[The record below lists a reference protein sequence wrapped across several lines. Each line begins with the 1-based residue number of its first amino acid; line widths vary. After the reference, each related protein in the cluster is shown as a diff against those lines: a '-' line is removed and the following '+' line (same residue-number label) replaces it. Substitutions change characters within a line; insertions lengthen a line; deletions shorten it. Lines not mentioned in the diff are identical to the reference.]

1 MKVAVLNWSGNV
13 GKTTVA
19 AHLLKPRM
27 GDARVFSIESLNV
40 DASKDGID
48 VEKLKG
54 KQFRELTDEL
64 MLLDNAIIDVG
75 ASNIEDFT
83 KHMQLFSGSH
93 VEFDYFVVPIT
104 KEKKVLTDSVN
115 TLRALS
121 ALGIQKERIR
131 VVFNKV
137 ETDDAVE
144 DVFAPIFGLAQAE
157 KSFTVKREALI
168 YQNEVFELLKS
179 VGKTLGDVAADNTD
193 YRAQIKDEKDED
205 KQAQLVRMVQIKRLA
220 TGATAQ
226 LDAVFKVL
234 FAAK

>member
-27 GDARVFSIESLNV
+27 GDARVFSVESLNV

-64 MLLDNAIIDVG
+64 MLLDDAIIDVG
-75 ASNIEDFT
+75 ASNVEDLM
-83 KHMQLFSGSH
+83 KNMQMFAGSH

-104 KEKKVLTDSVN
+104 KEKKVLADSVN

-121 ALGIQKERIR
+121 ALGIPKDRIR

-157 KSFTVKREALI
+157 KSFTVKREAVI

-179 VGKTLGDVAADNTD
+179 VGKTLGDVAADDTD
-193 YRAQIKDEKDED
+193 YRAQIKDEKHED